1 MSRCG
6 FSSSTTRMVFRGICS
21 ASLHPVATAGGSDN
35 CPPATAGG
43 SDNYPPATAGGSD
56 NCPPATAGGS
66 DNYPPATAGG
76 SDNYPPATT
85 GGPDRGS
92 VIVKVVPSPTFD
104 FTQIVP

>member
-6 FSSSTTRMVFRGICS
+6 FSSSTTRIVFRGICS
-21 ASLHPVATAGGSDN
+21 ASLHPVATA
-35 CPPATAGG
+35 P
-43 SDNYPPATAGGSD
+43 
-56 NCPPATAGGS
+56 GS

-76 SDNYPPATT
+76 SDNYPVAAAPGSDNYPVAAAPGSDNYPPATA